1 MVRQKVLRL
10 IFASFAIAFIATGC
24 KTTKGAGDEAGG
36 AGAGGEGTS
45 GRHGVSVEEV
55 GVPTELLKTVYF
67 DYDRSEIRDDAK
79 ETLKGNAAAIKENT
93 TWKQITIQGH
103 CDERGSEEYNLAL
116 GERRA
121 NSVKKYLVALGVSD
135 ARIVTISFGES
146 VPAVDGHTEDAWS
159 KNRRG
164 EFSVK

>member
-10 IFASFAIAFIATGC
+10 IFTSFAIVFIATGC
-24 KTTKGAGDEAGG
+24 KTTKGTGDEAGAG
-36 AGAGGEGTS
+36 GAGGEGTS
-45 GRHGVSVEEV
+45 GRHGVNVEEV
-55 GVPTELLKTVYF
+55 GVPTEALKTIYF

-79 ETLKGNAAAIKENT
+79 ETLKSNAAAIKENT
-93 TWKQITIQGH
+93 TWKQITLQGH

-121 NSVKKYLVALGVSD
+121 TAVKKYLLALGVPET
-135 ARIVTISFGES
+135 RLVTISFGES
-146 VPAVDGHTEDAWS
+146 VPAVDGHTEEAWS

-164 EFSVK
+164 EFTVK

>member
-1 MVRQKVLRL
+1 MVRQRVLRL
-10 IFASFAIAFIATGC
+10 VLASFAIAFIATGC
-24 KTTKGAGDEAGG
+24 KTTKGAGDG
-36 AGAGGEGTS
+36 AGAAGAGSEGTS
-45 GRHGVSVEEV
+45 GRHGVSVEDV

-67 DYDRSEIRDDAK
+67 DYDRSDIRDDAK
-79 ETLKGNAAAIKENT
+79 ATLKGNAAAIKENT

-121 NSVKKYLVALGVSD
+121 TTVKKHLLALGVPED
-135 ARIVTISFGES
+135 RIVTISFGES
-146 VPAVDGHTEDAWS
+146 VPSVDGHTEAAWS